1 MRDKGFDPTTVR
13 NYVSSNR
20 HNNITAFYYLLNKQ
34 LEKDPSLYV
43 EKNVNK
49 NHAEVKRS
57 DSPLIYRPEFKK
69 APVVVFKKKK
79 IDVNSSQDN
88 SMNATAIVRSL
99 EANKDKMPKEVIR
112 NANKG
117 EKKGDIFDRVE
128 DFKLFPKKKPSFS
141 FELNNSLN
149 FSDSKH
155 KHSKAEQLL
164 QSSGHRPSSS
174 FAYERPQ
181 PQYTTKPV
189 PTQIQTPKSTY
200 HSHFEPSP
208 HTPINHNH

>member
-1 MRDKGFDPTTVR
+1 MKEKGYDPTTVR

-20 HNNITAFYYLLNKQ
+20 HNNVTAFYYLFKKQ
-34 LEKDPSLYV
+34 LEKDPSLFV

-69 APVVVFKKKK
+69 APVVVFREKKKV
-79 IDVNSSQDN
+79 DVNSSQDN
-88 SMNATAIVRSL
+88 SMNATAIVRCL
-99 EANKDKMPKEVIR
+99 EANKDKIPKEGIY
-112 NANKG
+112 NTNKVV
-117 EKKGDIFDRVE
+117 KKGDVFDRVE

-174 FAYERPQ
+174 FAYEK
-181 PQYTTKPV
+181 PQYTTKPAS
-189 PTQIQTPKSTY
+189 TQIQTPKSTY
-200 HSHFEPSP
+200 HSHFEPFP
-208 HTPINHNH
+208 HTPINHNQ